1 MGVKLKSR
9 MREIFKYGSV
19 RGIMQF
25 CNKLNL
31 KEGVEMSTIQRKIK
45 AKMPKFPIMTIY
57 DYEAASELLTW
68 LEFEESND
76 VKINRPTDSSE
87 PIQDELPF

>member
-1 MGVKLKSR
+1 
-9 MREIFKYGSV
+9 
-19 RGIMQF
+19 
-25 CNKLNL
+25 
-31 KEGVEMSTIQRKIK
+31 
-45 AKMPKFPIMTIY
+45 MPKFPIMTIY